1 MKENIYVN
9 DYFDEFDRTMRD
21 IRNIMSKLLIKTSNN
36 FDVFPSK
43 FL

>member
-1 MKENIYVN
+1 MKEDISIK
-9 DYFDEFDRTMRD
+9 DYFDEFDRTIID
-21 IRNIMSKLLIKTSNN
+21 IRNIMSKLLVKISKN